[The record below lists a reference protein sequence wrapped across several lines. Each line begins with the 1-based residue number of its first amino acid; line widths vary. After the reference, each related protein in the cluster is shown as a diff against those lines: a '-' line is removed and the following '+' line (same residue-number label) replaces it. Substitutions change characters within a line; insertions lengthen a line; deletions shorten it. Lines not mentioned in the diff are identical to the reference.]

1 MARDGG
7 DRVIDP
13 NDIDQSGLDDM
24 LDGLAAGRVGDGS
37 ATDDELGK
45 QPPRK
50 KKKKKSNTRVDDD
63 SPMDSAGMTGPEL
76 GRQVRDEADY
86 QKATGP
92 KENAKKKKKK
102 PAGAVDINS
111 GKPGMSP
118 NPHLPVNGLAGRS
131 NGM

>member
-7 DRVIDP
+7 DRIDP
-13 NDIDQSGLDDM
+13 NDIDQDGLDALMD
-24 LDGLAAGRVGDGS
+24 ANNRASVGDGS
-37 ATDDELGK
+37 AVDDEFGMR
-45 QPPRK
+45 PPKK
-50 KKKKKSNTRVDDD
+50 KKKKKSATRVDDD
-63 SPMDSAGMTGPEL
+63 SEMDSAGMTGPEL